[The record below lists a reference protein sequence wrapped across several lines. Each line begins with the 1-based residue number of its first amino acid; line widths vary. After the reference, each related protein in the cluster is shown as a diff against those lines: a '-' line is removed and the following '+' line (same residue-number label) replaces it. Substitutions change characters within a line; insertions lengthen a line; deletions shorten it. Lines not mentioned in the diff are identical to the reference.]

1 MGRRPTQETV
11 VKREAESA
19 QFGLMER
26 TAPEILADVL
36 YESRV
41 ANAQMRKAGGGADLS
56 EKQKADPKKV
66 WSTLTSHQKTKA
78 FLDYSVSLMTQPE
91 IALRVMADLL
101 EDSKEGRLARL
112 ALTRAIIQQA
122 PKELTVDV
130 VQKQGVMLVPTKA
143 ESLTAWMEE
152 TGLGPKMV
160 EGEVVENGK

>member
-1 MGRRPTQETV
+1 MMGRRPKPETV
-11 VKREAESA
+11 VKREVEAA
-19 QFGLMER
+19 QLGLMER

-41 ANAQMRKAGGGADLS
+41 ANAQMRKAGVTEAQR
-56 EKQKADPKKV
+56 EDPKKV
-66 WSTLTSHQKTKA
+66 WSALTSHQKTKA

-101 EDSKEGRLARL
+101 EDSKEGKLARM

-152 TGLGPKMV
+152 TGLGPKTV